1 MSRRKNGPDLDSK
14 LLAAIRALAEADASL
29 PEVIMLAAHG
39 TATRTDRAIR
49 PEKPVPMEE
58 GCGFVMKVR
67 LYGPDGH
74 SARPAAKTPQAP
86 SALPPRLD
94 R

>member
-49 PEKPVPMEE
+49 PEKPVQMEE

-67 LYGPDGH
+67 LCGADE
-74 SARPAAKTPQAP
+74 T
-86 SALPPRLD
+86 
-94 R
+94 